1 MVKEQDIVCNISWLG
16 GAFVKTVYVQTE
28 EQVERIQQLVEYMY
42 KEIFP
47 QYFTAEEI
55 YEFRLLNFLNV
66 KEQNPRDETLT
77 ESYQIIASL
86 ETIILMIESGV
97 LDQEKY
103 QHLFVHNAEQLSKIG
118 YDFPFSYTSFLNKLW
133 ANNSQSTYHKISNQW
148 FIQ

>member
-1 MVKEQDIVCNISWLG
+1 
-16 GAFVKTVYVQTE
+16 
-28 EQVERIQQLVEYMY
+28 MY

-103 QHLFVHNAEQLSKIG
+103 QRLFVHNAEQLSKIG
-118 YDFPFSYTSFLNKLW
+118 YEFPFSYTSFLNKLW